1 MEIHKKAA
9 AAEEQEI
16 PLFPLQRV
24 LYPSVSLPMQI
35 FEQRYLRLVKESLA
49 AQTAFGVVPIM
60 DGREV
65 GSTPEICTRGTLVNI
80 VDWSQLPNGL
90 LGVVVKGLQRL
101 TVGSTRVEA
110 DGLLVGKVRL
120 EAEEDTIPLAPED
133 MDLVALLIDLA
144 RQLGVEEYYL
154 GDNLMAALAASHNG
168 ENDDGLLADERVRA
182 ELDRAVL
189 VWRLADLLP
198 VARSKK
204 IALFDMADPEAR
216 LAEVRGW
223 LLTLQSQ

>member
-1 MEIHKKAA
+1 METHKKVAT
-9 AAEEQEI
+9 AEEQEI

-65 GSTPEICTRGTLVNI
+65 GSTPEISPRGTLVNI

-90 LGVVVKGLQRL
+90 LGVVVKGMQRL

-110 DGLLVGKVRL
+110 DGLLLGKVRL
-120 EAEEDTIPLAPED
+120 EAEEDTVPLVPED

-144 RQLGVEEYYL
+144 RQLGVEEYCL
-154 GDNLMAALAASHNG
+154 GGNLVAALTDGLHS
-168 ENDDGLLADERVRA
+168 ENDEGLLSDERVTA
-182 ELDRAVL
+182 ELDRATL

-198 VARSKK
+198 VAMSKK
-204 IALFDMADPEAR
+204 IALFDVVDAEAR
-216 LAEVRGW
+216 MAEVRGW
-223 LLTLQSQ
+223 LLALQSR